1 MSLEIVSE
9 VKQHRVPSISPK
21 KFNKSCVIQPG
32 YRRELFMDTQQV
44 SKLHFSGAARVAKDL
59 SREVN
64 KAKRVLTLID
74 SLIFGKSSP
83 LLNISRRVASH
94 LRSRSCPAEGRDAAI
109 DEKYQAA
116 FSTCNQQDQQ
126 DGNEMAATVYFTHRK
141 NQLSVMLCL
150 DTCTIPINSQ
160 DPRGKGCW
168 RVTFTMDGC

>member
-1 MSLEIVSE
+1 
-9 VKQHRVPSISPK
+9 
-21 KFNKSCVIQPG
+21 
-32 YRRELFMDTQQV
+32 MDTQQV

-126 DGNEMAATVYFTHRK
+126 DGQRDGSDCVFHHRK
-141 NQLSVMLCL
+141 TSSLSCSVL
-150 DTCTIPINSQ
+150 THVRFQSIPKI
-160 DPRGKGCW
+160 PGARAAGG
-168 RVTFTMDGC
+168 